1 MSNLELGLLELLRLL
16 RVEVEVIRGG
26 MEVLGALREGIEA
39 LGVIREGTG
48 DLGVIKEVSLGARR
62 CQN

>member
-1 MSNLELGLLELLRLL
+1 M
-16 RVEVEVIRGG
+16 EVEVIRGG

>member
-1 MSNLELGLLELLRLL
+1 M
-16 RVEVEVIRGG
+16 EVEVIRGG
-26 MEVLGALREGIEA
+26 MEVLGALREVIEA

>member
-1 MSNLELGLLELLRLL
+1 M
-16 RVEVEVIRGG
+16 EVEVIRGG

-48 DLGVIKEVSLGARR
+48 DLGVIKEVFLGARR